1 MTERIKVGVIGCRV
15 GRTWVAGAQAGAAT
29 TAWAVADLNQ
39 DLARKT
45 AAEHDVARVYGD
57 YRELLADG
65 EVDGRQ
71 VGGGRDRFDKLR
83 QSAEGT
89 IAQKV
94 ESVIEHKAGVVI
106 SSK

>member
-45 AAEHDVARVYGD
+45 AAEHKMNWPCWFDGSNALE
-57 YRELLADG
+57 REHFH
-65 EVDGRQ
+65 VDGSW
-71 VGGGRDRFDKLR
+71 VK
-83 QSAEGT
+83 T
-89 IAQKV
+89 C
-94 ESVIEHKAGVVI
+94 
-106 SSK
+106 SKWLL